1 MKLKQ
6 LVIRADKVRLKELI
20 NEVLDDIAH
29 FGKNV
34 NVILFY
40 VNNAIEDYE
49 VYIEGEEYPIYSD
62 ETYDIT
68 SIMNWLFT
76 LISAAEGTKFGA
88 LIKAHR
94 LANNLTQQ
102 KLADAVGV
110 NIRLVQRWEADEFK
124 PRSNNLFKLIREL
137 DLDPKIVGMFIK

>member
-1 MKLKQ
+1 MQLKQ
-6 LVIRADKVRLKELI
+6 FVIRADEVRLKELI

-68 SIMNWLFT
+68 SITNWLFT
-76 LISAAEGTKFGA
+76 LISAAENTKFGA

-137 DLDPKIVGMFIK
+137 DLDPKIVEMFIK